1 MKKTQLVYNQVKINK
16 SLPTLKNQVWFLVY
30 SKRHK
35 TDQEILKN
43 RIQGPA
49 ENILIYVTKNW
60 NQEDIKNPF
69 KDNNYIYIIGE
80 KNKP

>member
-1 MKKTQLVYNQVKINK
+1 MVQYQKCDMKKTQLVYNQVKINK

-43 RIQGPA
+43 RIQ
-49 ENILIYVTKNW
+49 
-60 NQEDIKNPF
+60 
-69 KDNNYIYIIGE
+69 
-80 KNKP
+80 